1 MLVSALFTAAF
12 TATLAL
18 ALVLVLAV
26 VCAAATGFA
35 AVFEADSGATFGA
48 AFGVAFE
55 VAVEVTLAAA
65 DPLPEAFTVFFFAT
79 GFLTAAV
86 FVTAAAGDF
95 ALLAALAEGAFV
107 VGVSATEAF
116 AVLLAWGFPS
126 VFLADVL
133 AVGLF
138 LVLAAIVQSSM
149 LCRGKPK
156 QNRARTL
163 PEAGCFAK

>member
-1 MLVSALFTAAF
+1 
-12 TATLAL
+12 
-18 ALVLVLAV
+18 
-26 VCAAATGFA
+26 FA

>member
-1 MLVSALFTAAF
+1 VPGFECLLVSALFTAAF
-12 TATLAL
+12 TPTLAL
-18 ALVLVLAV
+18 AL

-35 AVFEADSGATFGA
+35 AVFDADSRATFGA
-48 AFGVAFE
+48 AFGA
-55 VAVEVTLAAA
+55 AVEVTLAAA

-116 AVLLAWGFPS
+116 AVLLAWGFPGA
-126 VFLADVL
+126 FLADVL